1 MSKTVEFIIPTWNRD
16 NELKVILSCLVAQTD
31 KEWTAVVVID
41 DYAYSDVVQKTSK
54 LISSFED
61 ERISFMI
68 TNQRSKDFGHTPRE
82 LGKQNSKADYIIMT
96 GDDNYYVPTFVSEL
110 KKELK
115 GSPGMVYWDM
125 VHNSFDYSYFKCI
138 PANGQIDI
146 GAFAVKTDLA
156 KQIKLG
162 SGYAADGE
170 FVEDF
175 KKKFRD
181 YHIFKINKVLYVHN

>member
-1 MSKTVEFIIPTWNRD
+1 MTVEFIIPTYNRN
-16 NELKVILSCLVAQTD
+16 NELRVILSSLVAQTD
-31 KEWTAVVVID
+31 KEWTANVVVD
-41 DYAYSDVVQKTSK
+41 DSEASTYYSIVSQFYGDK
-54 LISSFED
+54 
-61 ERISFMI
+61 RIKF
-68 TNQRSKDFGHTPRE
+68 TYVPDGPSKDFGHTPRE
-82 LGKQNSKADYIIMT
+82 LGKQASTADYIIMT
-96 GDDNYYVPTFVSEL
+96 GDDNYYVPTFVAEL

-125 VHNSFDYSYFKCI
+125 VHSSFDYQYFKCS

-146 GAFAVKTDLA
+146 GAFAVKTELA